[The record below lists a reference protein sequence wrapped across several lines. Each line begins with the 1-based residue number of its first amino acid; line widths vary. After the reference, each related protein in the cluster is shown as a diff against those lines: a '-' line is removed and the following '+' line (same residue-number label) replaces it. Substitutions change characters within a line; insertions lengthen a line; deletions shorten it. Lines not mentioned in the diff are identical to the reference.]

1 MVAAVADEET
11 LHPGAVGQPRDPHV
25 EKHPVDALDLEHR
38 VIGQHITGTAR
49 YGHDGL
55 RFGRAA
61 GNGLPT
67 AFCGS
72 YTRSTRFDQGLHPVR
87 TEAPKRHQPTRPSGW
102 GAAPASTTAVDS
114 VHCG

>member
-1 MVAAVADEET
+1 MVAAVTDEEP
-11 LHPGAVGQPRDPHV
+11 LHPGAVSQPRDPHV
-25 EKHPVDALDLEHR
+25 EIHPVDRLDLEQR
-38 VIGQHITGTAR
+38 VIGHDIAGTAR

-72 YTRSTRFDQGLHPVR
+72 YTRSTCFDQGLHPVR
-87 TEAPKRHQPTRPSGW
+87 AEAPK
-102 GAAPASTTAVDS
+102 AAPTNTPVGLGRSPASF
-114 VHCG
+114 

>member
-1 MVAAVADEET
+1 MSGV
-11 LHPGAVGQPRDPHV
+11 L
-25 EKHPVDALDLEHR
+25 
-38 VIGQHITGTAR
+38 VIGQDITGTAR

-87 TEAPKRHQPTRPSGW
+87 TEAPKRHQPTCPSGW
-102 GAAPASTTAVDS
+102 GEARLVN
-114 VHCG
+114 